1 MKGSSA
7 NAAYN
12 SRPVG
17 EEAQL
22 LRSRHS
28 RVTPLLWQ
36 SRTLSLSQD
45 FTVTTSFFHK
55 LAFLGGKTWK
65 IKRPVSMH
73 RITGLCKSFSL
84 FQSPAFSN
92 LSCSLRVGGGTL
104 HRVLNSLKG
113 PPRFIVGLPRVPNT
127 AAAFACPTL
136 MTPFIGGTQPLKHT
150 SQKSLGPT
158 EKPWHC
164 IVTNTNVLK
173 MISLAGATSAALTAN
188 EMDQRCDSQNA
199 AKVHEPDSREAKTQG
214 VVSGV

>member
-73 RITGLCKSFSL
+73 WITGLCKSFSL

-127 AAAFACPTL
+127 AAFACPTL
-136 MTPFIGGTQPLKHT
+136 MTPFIGGTKPLKHT

-158 EKPWHC
+158 EKPWH
-164 IVTNTNVLK
+164 
-173 MISLAGATSAALTAN
+173 
-188 EMDQRCDSQNA
+188 
-199 AKVHEPDSREAKTQG
+199 
-214 VVSGV
+214 